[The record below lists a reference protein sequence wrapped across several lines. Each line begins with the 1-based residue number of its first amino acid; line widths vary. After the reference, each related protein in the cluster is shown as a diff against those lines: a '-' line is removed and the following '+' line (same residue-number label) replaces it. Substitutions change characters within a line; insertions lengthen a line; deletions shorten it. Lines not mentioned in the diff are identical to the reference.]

1 MDPSPGT
8 FEMAQ
13 LMARMKVVTCI
24 SKDYTI
30 EEWKQFR
37 DTNSPGIFSYV
48 SIMCRNDQGE
58 FERIID
64 TVSEIPEIRMISVSF
79 DQASFNR
86 YKNLIERLRRALP
99 TKSILATTEYSK
111 TTEKKD
117 YQRTGQK
124 KNTVI
129 EVAIP
134 GPNEVE
140 KTEVNFQIGKTMNRF
155 NANYY

>member
-30 EEWKQFR
+30 EQWKQFR
-37 DTNSPGIFSYV
+37 DTNDPGIFSYV
-48 SIMCRNDQGE
+48 SIMGRNDQGE

-64 TVSEIPEIRMISVSF
+64 TISEIPEIRMISVSF
-79 DQASFNR
+79 DQGSFNR
-86 YKNLIERLRRALP
+86 HKNLIERLRRALP
-99 TKSILATTEYSK
+99 TKSILATVEYSK
-111 TTEKKD
+111 ITEKKI
-117 YQRTGQK
+117 YQRPAQK
-124 KNTVI
+124 KNAVI

-140 KTEVNFQIGKTMNRF
+140 NTEVNFQIGKTK
-155 NANYY
+155 